1 MTTTTLTGA
10 PTITGGAPPTP
21 RVIGLDLSITAT
33 GVALSDGTTHTITA
47 GKRGGDWRLVNIRK
61 TILRHALNPSASLV
75 VIEDLP
81 THAHGA
87 GITGMV
93 HGVVREA
100 LLDNGIP
107 YVLIPPATLK
117 KYATGRGNAT
127 KADMRMALYQRA
139 GIDLRDDNQVDAAW
153 LRVMGL
159 DALGRP
165 LIDLPK
171 SQRAALDKVTWPEV
185 VNR

>member
-1 MTTTTLTGA
+1 MTAPTLTTAPATAGA
-10 PTITGGAPPTP
+10 AAPPHI
-21 RVIGLDLSITAT
+21 IGLDLSITAT
-33 GVALSDGTTHTITA
+33 GLALWDGTTQTITA
-47 GKRGGDWRLVNIRK
+47 AKWGGDWRLVNIRK
-61 TILRHALNPSASLV
+61 TVLHHALTPRTHLA